1 MDDNNIFSTQLKA
14 GNRTYFLDVKTTQDD
29 KRYLKIT
36 ESKRVGESEFER
48 YQIMVFD
55 DDIDEFVQ
63 KVSEAVGTIRPI
75 PQDKKNEV
83 AEKTLPALQYKKSYS
98 VTEIRKTHR
107 NAYQPW
113 TEDDDHRLEL
123 LYCEGKSFAD
133 LSQEFGRNRGAIRS
147 RIKKLELKEKYG

>member
-75 PQDKKNEV
+75 PQDNKNEV
-83 AEKTLPALQYKKSYS
+83 AEKTLPALQDKKSYS
-98 VTEIRKTHR
+98 VTEIRKTHQ

-123 LYCEGKSFAD
+123 LYCEGKSIAD

-147 RIKKLELKEKYG
+147 RIKKLELKEKYD